1 MDGVQSK
8 PQKARQDRMIALCPT
23 ASPPPPPPRAGTS
36 INPDTKLDTFNF
48 ENEVDDDELSGYEY
62 VSNPMKANKKPTLNR
77 CVKRKIFSVDIHNEY
92 HSDKNGNE
100 EDCAVDAERV
110 CDLEGGKQLDA
121 CPAYEKTGGRSRS
134 KSSVCLFDIQKSK
147 AKVPNKDAY
156 QKLIR
161 ETMSSTDAPHNY
173 QKLVKETM
181 EPHVSCRQHKIS
193 DLELQQNVVHPD
205 RKDKTNDGYQKLI
218 KNAICSV
225 HEYQK
230 LNKQTMEMSGYMANV
245 KCKHATM

>member
-8 PQKARQDRMIALCPT
+8 PQKTRQDRMIALSPT
-23 ASPPPPPPRAGTS
+23 APPPPPPPLPGTS
-36 INPDTKLDTFNF
+36 ISPDTKLDTLNF

-62 VSNPMKANKKPTLNR
+62 VSNPMKASKKPTLNR
-77 CVKRKIFSVDIHNEY
+77 CFKRKIFSGDIHNER

-100 EDCAVDAERV
+100 EDCTVDAERV
-110 CDLEGGKQLDA
+110 YDLEGGKQLDM

-134 KSSVCLFDIQKSK
+134 KSNACLFDMQKSK
-147 AKVPNKDAY
+147 AKVPDKVAY

-161 ETMSSTDAPHNY
+161 ETMSSTHAPHKY
-173 QKLVKETM
+173 QKLIKETM
-181 EPHVSCRQHKIS
+181 ETHVSCRQHNIS
-193 DLELQQNVVHPD
+193 DLELQVSIVHPE
-205 RKDKTNDGYQKLI
+205 RNNQTHGGYQKLI
-218 KNAICSV
+218 TNAICSV

-230 LNKQTMEMSGYMANV
+230 LNMQTMQPSGNMSNV